1 MEQSSAAQKIKV
13 VILDV
18 DGVLTDGG
26 IKYGH
31 GSEHESKSFYVKDGL
46 GIAMLRRYG
55 VRVGIL
61 TGRIC
66 LANRRRCEE
75 LQMDFIKENSNPK
88 LPAFLALLKELGVA
102 PEECMYVGDDFV
114 DWPVM
119 RRVGISV
126 AVGDAVPELQ
136 KRSTLT
142 TVALGGR
149 GAVREAAEW
158 LLQQQ
163 GKWDQ
168 VLSFYE
174 MQ

>member
-1 MEQSSAAQKIKV
+1 MEQLNAAQKIKV

-18 DGVLTDGG
+18 DGVLTDGRIG
-26 IKYGH
+26 YGH

-55 VRVGIL
+55 LQVGIL

-75 LQMDFIKENSNPK
+75 LRMDFIQENSNPK
-88 LPAFLALLKELGVA
+88 LPAFLALLSELRVTA
-102 PEECMYVGDDFV
+102 EECMYLGDDFV

-119 RRVGISV
+119 RRVGVSV

-136 KRSTLT
+136 ERAMLT
-142 TVALGGR
+142 TKACGGQ
-149 GAVREAAEW
+149 GAIREAAEW
-158 LLQQQ
+158 LLKQQ
-163 GKWDQ
+163 GKWEQ

-174 MQ
+174 LQ